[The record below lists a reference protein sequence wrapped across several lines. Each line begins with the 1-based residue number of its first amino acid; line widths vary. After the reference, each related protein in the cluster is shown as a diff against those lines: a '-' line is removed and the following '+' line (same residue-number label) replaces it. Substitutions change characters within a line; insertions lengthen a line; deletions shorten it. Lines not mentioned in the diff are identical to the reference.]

1 MFVKHQLMHYIRCLD
16 DKKCFDFFFLVLW
29 MVVIFIYFG
38 DHNLTRIVE
47 VCLVGSQKIPK
58 LKITNSKATKSFWE
72 EK

>member
-1 MFVKHQLMHYIRCLD
+1 
-16 DKKCFDFFFLVLW
+16 

-58 LKITNSKATKSFWE
+58 LKITNSKATKSF
-72 EK
+72 